1 MVFNWE
7 FLAPCYNFRMR
18 RSWIFLIAVFLLL
31 TGCSGFLP
39 EPTITRPAA
48 TPTDPAPGVTATS
61 IPART
66 ATPVPVL
73 SPTPLPSSTPTALPA
88 DPAASP
94 TEPDITRPDSISVS
108 FHPDHALFSGDQVSL
123 EVIAFG
129 DQDLEGQEIQLELP
143 DGTLVEGSKFG
154 RYGIGG
160 RLQATLTWVWDT
172 TGLPPGDY
180 VLTLSMPADGVSW
193 SETVSLLPQGD
204 LGFPEPDARW
214 ETIES
219 DCCVVNYITGT
230 AAGRDIEELLASA
243 ERQAHRVED
252 LFAVDLQEQ
261 LQLTLLPRVMG
272 HGGFAGSEVSISYL
286 DRNYAGGQVDFVL
299 GHEFIHKLDGQLG
312 GEGRPSIFIE
322 GLAVYL
328 NGGHFKPEPLVAR
341 AAALLPPADG
351 CLEIDAAA
359 EVASSAGQAVPCA
372 LDWYIP
378 LQQLSEDFYLSQHE
392 IGYLQ
397 AGALVQYMV
406 ERWGLGAF
414 QAFYRDI
421 DPDPGALDPGNG
433 DQNGPALAIDRA
445 LRKHFEVTFSE
456 LEAQFLDYLESEP
469 LDASWV
475 NDVRLTVEFYDSV
488 RRYQQLLDPSAYFLT
503 AWLVDGGQ
511 MRERGI
517 VADFLRHPSSSGNIA
532 LETMLVTA
540 GEALQAGD
548 FQESEAVLEAAS
560 RVMDALTGG
569 SGKPFSAHP
578 LALDYY
584 RVVETLLAA
593 GYQPQKIRIDSGMAQ
608 VIVNRDAVGLIPL
621 QLGKAGGSWEI
632 LRGAQ

>member
-1 MVFNWE
+1 V
-7 FLAPCYNFRMR
+7 
-18 RSWIFLIAVFLLL
+18 
-31 TGCSGFLP
+31 SG
-39 EPTITRPAA
+39 
-48 TPTDPAPGVTATS
+48 
-61 IPART
+61 
-66 ATPVPVL
+66 
-73 SPTPLPSSTPTALPA
+73 
-88 DPAASP
+88 
-94 TEPDITRPDSISVS
+94 ITRPDSISVS

-129 DQDLEGQEIQLELP
+129 DQDLEGQEVQLVLP
-143 DGTLVEGSKFG
+143 DGTLIEGSKFG

-160 RLQATLTWVWDT
+160 RLQATMTWVWDT

-180 VLTLSMPADGVSW
+180 SLTLSLPVDGESW
-193 SETVSLLPQGD
+193 SETVSLLPRGE

-214 ETIES
+214 ETIAG

-230 AAGRDIEELLASA
+230 AAGRDIDGLLASA
-243 ERQAHRVED
+243 EQQARRVED

-351 CLEIDAAA
+351 CLAIDAAT
-359 EVASSAGQAVPCA
+359 EVTSSAGQAVPCA

-406 ERWGLGAF
+406 ERWGLEAF

-421 DPDPGALDPGNG
+421 ELESGTPGPGNG
-433 DQNGPALAIDRA
+433 DQNGPAQAIDRA
-445 LRKHFEVTFSE
+445 LREHFGVTFSE
-456 LEAQFLDYLESEP
+456 LEAQFLDFLQGEP
-469 LDASWV
+469 LDAGWV

-517 VADFLRHPSSSGNIA
+517 VADFLRHPSFPGNIA
-532 LETMLVTA
+532 LEAMLVTA

-548 FQESEAVLEAAS
+548 FRETAAVLEASS
-560 RVMDALTGG
+560 RVMDALTSG
-569 SGKPFSAHP
+569 SAVPFSAHP

-593 GYQPQKIRIDSGMAQ
+593 GYQPQKICIDSGLAR
-608 VIVNRDAVGLIPL
+608 VSVNREAVDLIPL
-621 QLGKAGGSWEI
+621 QLGKASGSWEI